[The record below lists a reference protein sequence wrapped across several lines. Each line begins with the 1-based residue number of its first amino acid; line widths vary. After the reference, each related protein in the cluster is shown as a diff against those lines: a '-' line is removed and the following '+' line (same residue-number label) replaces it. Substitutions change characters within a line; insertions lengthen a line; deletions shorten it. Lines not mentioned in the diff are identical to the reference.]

1 LVSYITTSNI
11 VPPLISRLEN
21 NFFGI
26 KKPPILHRTQLK
38 DKTKFSHVQFKIQPN
53 KVLIIY
59 RERREASQD
68 KFAEAEHTRK
78 KN

>member
-1 LVSYITTSNI
+1 
-11 VPPLISRLEN
+11 
-21 NFFGI
+21 
-26 KKPPILHRTQLK
+26 LHRTQLK